1 MMSTKPQEAADIAE
15 GWAALTRA
23 LDIIGQSEMT
33 DHDLAKII
41 VDHELQI
48 RMLLIFA
55 LTKLAIG

>member
-1 MMSTKPQEAADIAE
+1 MMGTKPQEAADVAE

-23 LDIIGQSEMT
+23 LDMIGDTKKT

-48 RMLLIFA
+48 RMLLVFA